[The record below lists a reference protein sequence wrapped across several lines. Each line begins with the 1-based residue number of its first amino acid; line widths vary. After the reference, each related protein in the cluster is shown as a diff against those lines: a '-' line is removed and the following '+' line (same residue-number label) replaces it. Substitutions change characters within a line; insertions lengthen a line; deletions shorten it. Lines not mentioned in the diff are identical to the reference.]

1 MNYNFHINDFEG
13 PLDLLLHIVKE
24 NKESIYDI
32 NISEIIDQYL
42 DFIHSLET
50 KNIDVAS
57 EYLVMASELIHLKS
71 KILLNQDDEKDEE
84 FEINSEEELRNKLIM
99 YQQYKDITLNFRELE
114 EKRKDVHT
122 KIPESVREYMD
133 ETVEIK
139 SELTVNDLLNAF
151 MSYLQRK
158 EYEKPLETTIT
169 KREYSVESRIK
180 SIRELIKS
188 KKKIDFIEL
197 FETFNKEYLIVTFL
211 SILEMSKNNEI
222 IITQENNF
230 DKILIE
236 LK

>member
-1 MNYNFHINDFEG
+1 
-13 PLDLLLHIVKE
+13 
-24 NKESIYDI
+24 
-32 NISEIIDQYL
+32 
-42 DFIHSLET
+42 
-50 KNIDVAS
+50 
-57 EYLVMASELIHLKS
+57 
-71 KILLNQDDEKDEE
+71 
-84 FEINSEEELRNKLIM
+84 M

-122 KIPESVREYMD
+122 KIPESIREYMD